1 MAVAID
7 VCEGKVAMISWFEI
21 PADDLQRARKFYSEL
36 FGWSIEESK
45 ASSLNDRMI
54 IKTGNGDAISGSLT
68 KRQRP
73 GQTIVNYI
81 DVSSTDRYI
90 VKIQHLGG
98 KVLVPKTAV
107 PGMGYFVVCED
118 TEENA
123 FGIWEN
129 DLNAT

>member
-1 MAVAID
+1 
-7 VCEGKVAMISWFEI
+7 MISWFEI

-45 ASSLNDRMI
+45 ASSLKDHLI

-90 VKIQHLGG
+90 VKIRHLGG

-129 DLNAT
+129 NLDAA

>member
-1 MAVAID
+1 
-7 VCEGKVAMISWFEI
+7 MISWFEI

-45 ASSLNDRMI
+45 ASSLNDRLI
-54 IKTGNGDAISGSLT
+54 IKTGNGNAISGSLT

-129 DLNAT
+129 DLSAT

>member
-1 MAVAID
+1 
-7 VCEGKVAMISWFEI
+7 MISWFEI
-21 PADDLQRARKFYSEL
+21 PADDLERARKFYSEL
-36 FGWSIEESK
+36 FGWRIEEFPVQFRRDY
-45 ASSLNDRMI
+45 LI
-54 IKTGNGDAISGSLT
+54 IKTGKGNAVSGGLT

-73 GQTIVNYI
+73 DQTIVNYI
-81 DVSSTDRYI
+81 DVASADRYA
-90 VKIQHLGG
+90 VKVERLGG

-129 DLNAT
+129 DKNAS

>member
-1 MAVAID
+1 LLTFEVIK
-7 VCEGKVAMISWFEI
+7 EKIAMISWFEI

-36 FGWSIEESK
+36 FGWNIEDPLATSIK
-45 ASSLNDRMI
+45 DRLI
-54 IKTGNGDAISGSLT
+54 IKIGNGNVISGSLT
-68 KRQRP
+68 KRQRT

-81 DVSSTDRYI
+81 DVSSTDRYTI
-90 VKIQHLGG
+90 KIKRLGG
-98 KVLVPKTAV
+98 KVIVPKTAV

>member
-1 MAVAID
+1 
-7 VCEGKVAMISWFEI
+7 MISWFEI

-36 FGWSIEESK
+36 FGWNIEDPLATSIK
-45 ASSLNDRMI
+45 DRLI
-54 IKTGNGDAISGSLT
+54 IKIGNGNVISGSLT
-68 KRQRP
+68 KRQRT

-81 DVSSTDRYI
+81 DVSSTDRYTI
-90 VKIQHLGG
+90 KIKRLGG
-98 KVLVPKTAV
+98 KVIVPKTAV

>member
-1 MAVAID
+1 
-7 VCEGKVAMISWFEI
+7 MISWFEI
-21 PADDLQRARKFYSEL
+21 PADDLERARKFYSEL
-36 FGWSIEESK
+36 FGWNIEE
-45 ASSLNDRMI
+45 LPVQFRRDYMI
-54 IKTGNGDAISGSLT
+54 IKTGNGNAISGGLT

-73 GQTIVNYI
+73 DQTIINYI
-81 DVSSTDRYI
+81 DVTSTDRYAAK
-90 VKIQHLGG
+90 VEHLGG

-129 DLNAT
+129 DSNAS

>member
-7 VCEGKVAMISWFEI
+7 CCEGKIAMISWFEI

-45 ASSLNDRMI
+45 ASSLKDRMT

-90 VKIQHLGG
+90 AKILHLGG
-98 KVLVPKTAV
+98 KVLVSKTAV